1 MSPAVLSLAGL
12 FVLAYGAVTI
22 FVLRH
27 RVLGRLALRE
37 AVRRKGQ
44 SLLIVADQLAAS
56 PAVAR
61 VTDGGSPGIDLAG
74 SVADLDTRQG
84 ASAITLVGF
93 DPGAQEPF
101 GAYLLTTG
109 RRTFGQDLAPGE
121 VLLSRVLASRL
132 DAKTGDHIQVGVNT
146 GPAGAPPV
154 DLRVAGV
161 ARAEGPGG
169 YTLSSAVF
177 APLVTA
183 QRIAGTDL
191 INVVRISAPGGIRD
205 SVAAGH

>member
-44 SLLIVADQLAAS
+44 SLLIVAGLMVGTA
-56 PAVAR
+56 
-61 VTDGGSPGIDLAG
+61 
-74 SVADLDTRQG
+74 
-84 ASAITLVGF
+84 AITLVGF